1 MSTPIQIIPK
11 IQSLELEAIGCW
23 ESLRLEFIP
32 GVNIITEEDGGLGK
46 STILSAI
53 MSQIRPQNDMGLLSP
68 SLVPGKSRITV
79 ELMPS
84 SGTFLAGSRGE
95 IPPHTGDES
104 HGQHIMRLLRS
115 SLALAEPDGAV
126 IIDDEVLGRLDMP
139 NYSEAVKWL
148 NATTAQ
154 VICVIKRLN
163 RDDFPKARIFAC
175 AWDREKEAARMRLLQ

>member
-1 MSTPIQIIPK
+1 MSTPIQIIPRIK
-11 IQSLELEAIGCW
+11 TLTLENVGCW

-53 MSQIRPQNDMGLLSP
+53 MSQVRRHNDMGLVAP
-68 SLVPGKSRITV
+68 RLVSGKSRVAV
-79 ELMPS
+79 ELMS
-84 SGTFLAGSRGE
+84 AGGTSRADTRGE
-95 IPPHTGDES
+95 IPPQTGDES
-104 HGQHIMRLLRS
+104 HGQYIMRLLTS
-115 SLALAEPDGAV
+115 SLAMAEPDCAV
-126 IIDDEVLGRLDMP
+126 IFDEDILGRLDLL

-148 NATTAQ
+148 NKSPAQ

-175 AWDREKEAARMRLLQ
+175 SWDRDKEVAKIRQLQ